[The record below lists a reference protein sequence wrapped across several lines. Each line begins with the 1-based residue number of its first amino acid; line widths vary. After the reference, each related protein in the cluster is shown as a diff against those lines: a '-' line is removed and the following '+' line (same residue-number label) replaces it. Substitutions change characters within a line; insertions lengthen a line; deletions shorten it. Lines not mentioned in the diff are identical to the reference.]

1 MSHSLFAN
9 CEQRMEGVMILK
21 PQDVLVL
28 AKLVVIGNDE
38 WSYGHLATKL
48 WMSPSEVHAGVKRL
62 IKARLASVQ
71 QDRIAP
77 NARNMESFL
86 LHGLPYVFV
95 PDLGE
100 LTRGMPTGY
109 AGPVLSSFFQIG
121 EDLPPVW
128 PDPDGEV
135 RGQSF
140 SPLYKSV
147 PKAAREDHRLYE
159 LLSLIDA
166 IRGGRARERQMAY
179 NEIKRR
185 MNVNAGS

>member
-1 MSHSLFAN
+1 
-9 CEQRMEGVMILK
+9 MILK

-28 AKLVVIGNDE
+28 AKLVVIGEDE
-38 WSYGHLATKL
+38 WSYGRMATTL

-62 IKARLASVQ
+62 IKARLASDQ
-71 QDRIAP
+71 QNRITP
-77 NARNMESFL
+77 NVRNLESFL

-100 LTRGMPTGY
+100 ITRGMPTGY
-109 AGPVLSSFFQIG
+109 AGPVLSPFFQAG

-128 PDPDGEV
+128 PAPDGEV

-147 PKAAREDHRLYE
+147 PKAAREDRRLYE

-179 NEIKRR
+179 GEIKKRIGL
-185 MNVNAGS
+185 NAGS

>member
-1 MSHSLFAN
+1 
-9 CEQRMEGVMILK
+9 MEGGMILK
-21 PQDVLVL
+21 PQDVLIL
-28 AKLVVIGNDE
+28 AKLVVIGKGE
-38 WSYGHLATKL
+38 WSYGRMATTL

-62 IKARLASVQ
+62 IKARLATAHR
-71 QDRIAP
+71 DCIIP

-86 LHGLPYVFV
+86 FNGLPYVFV

-100 LTRGMPTGY
+100 ITRGMPTGY
-109 AGPVLSSFFQIG
+109 AGPVLSSFFQTD

-147 PKAAREDHRLYE
+147 PKAAREDQRLYE
-159 LLSLIDA
+159 LMSLIDA
-166 IRGGRARERQMAY
+166 IRGGRARERQMASD
-179 NEIKRR
+179 EIKKR
-185 MNVNAGS
+185 MIQNAGT

>member
-1 MSHSLFAN
+1 
-9 CEQRMEGVMILK
+9 MILK

-28 AKLVVIGNDE
+28 AKLIVIGGDE
-38 WSYGHLATKL
+38 WSYGRMATTL

-62 IKARLASVQ
+62 IKARLASDQ
-71 QDRIAP
+71 QNRITP
-77 NARNMESFL
+77 NARNLESFL

-100 LTRGMPTGY
+100 ITRGMPTGY
-109 AGPVLSSFFQIG
+109 AGPVLSPFFLAG

-128 PDPDGEV
+128 PDPEGEV

-140 SPLYKSV
+140 SPLYKSA
-147 PKAAREDHRLYE
+147 PKAAREDERLYD

-166 IRGGRARERQMAY
+166 LRGGRARERQVAY
-179 NEIKRR
+179 DEFKKRID
-185 MNVNAGS
+185 VKD

>member
-1 MSHSLFAN
+1 
-9 CEQRMEGVMILK
+9 MILK
-21 PQDVLVL
+21 PQDVLIL
-28 AKLVVIGNDE
+28 AKLVVIGGDD
-38 WSYGHLATKL
+38 WSYGRMATAL

-62 IKARLASVQ
+62 VKAHLALDR
-71 QDRIAP
+71 QDRVTP

-86 LHGLPYVFV
+86 FYGLPYVFV

-100 LTRGMPTGY
+100 ITRGMPTGY
-109 AGPVLSSFFQIG
+109 AGPVLSPFFQTG

-147 PKAAREDHRLYE
+147 PKAAREDRRLYE

-166 IRGGRARERQMAY
+166 IRGGRARERQLACD
-179 NEIKRR
+179 ELKVR
-185 MNVNAGS
+185 MNLNAGS

>member
-1 MSHSLFAN
+1 
-9 CEQRMEGVMILK
+9 MEGVMILK

-28 AKLVVIGNDE
+28 AKLVVIGGDE
-38 WSYGHLATKL
+38 WSYARMATTL

-62 IKARLASVQ
+62 IKARLASEQ
-71 QDRIAP
+71 QNRIAP
-77 NARNMESFL
+77 NVRNLESFL

-100 LTRGMPTGY
+100 ITRGMPTGY
-109 AGPVLSSFFQIG
+109 AGPVLRPFFQVG

-128 PDPDGEV
+128 PDQDGEV

-147 PKAAREDHRLYE
+147 TKAARDDDRLYE

-166 IRGGRARERQMAY
+166 IRGGRVRERQMAY
-179 NEIKRR
+179 EEIKMR
-185 MNVNAGS
+185 MDFNAGS

>member
-1 MSHSLFAN
+1 M
-9 CEQRMEGVMILK
+9 VLK

-28 AKLVVIGNDE
+28 AKLVVIGGDE
-38 WSYGHLATKL
+38 WSYGRMATAL

-71 QDRIAP
+71 QDRITP
-77 NARNMESFL
+77 NARNLESFL
-86 LHGLPYVFV
+86 LYGLLYVFV

-100 LTRGMPTGY
+100 ITRGMPTGY
-109 AGPVLSSFFQIG
+109 AGPVLSPFFHTG

-166 IRGGRARERQMAY
+166 IRGGRARERQVAY
-179 NEIKRR
+179 DEIKKR
-185 MNVNAGS
+185 MDLNAGS